1 MSLRTIGIYSESVSP
16 IRKAGKRWEPLLV
29 WHCVKDIRHLDKWW
43 VGLLTLLFI
52 PHILRPP
59 TSAFRGWRCM
69 FSGLNSSP
77 YRKTQGC
84 NKSQNAQWC

>member
-43 VGLLTLLFI
+43 VGLLTLLLF
-52 PHILRPP
+52 HIYSDLQLLHLEVGDLQV
-59 TSAFRGWRCM
+59 AVEEGA
-69 FSGLNSSP
+69 
-77 YRKTQGC
+77 
-84 NKSQNAQWC
+84 AQVDPVKILS